1 MSRADMIDAR
11 ETRNTHA
18 MTFQGVELGGNGR
31 PVAWRIENSWG
42 EDACKGGYLVASAEW
57 FRTYGGEPLGQCA
70 GRGNRPL
77 ERRRLR
83 DGTAGI
89 DLRASWAAP
98 GPAPCSDSPCRAERG
113 CGSASGT
120 SRGRLSSLPFLAR
133 HAGPE
138 DTPPHKSGIEQT
150 THSKVSIERDGL
162 LIESFFRAHGPPPF
176 SSTARL
182 SIRGSSGQPL
192 VAQFGYLSAPFAQFQ
207 ICAPGTRK
215 RESTAPD
222 NTIGI
227 SGGTSQ
233 SLFLA
238 ITDAITANGS
248 PLAHRRPTNPSI
260 YFIFLCI
267 STTDFLY
274 KHKN

>member
-1 MSRADMIDAR
+1 MPRAQTVLA
-11 ETRNTHA
+11 A
-18 MTFQGVELGGNGR
+18 
-31 PVAWRIENSWG
+31 
-42 EDACKGGYLVASAEW
+42 KSA
-57 FRTYGGEPLGQCA
+57 A
-70 GRGNRPL
+70 
-77 ERRRLR
+77 
-83 DGTAGI
+83 A
-89 DLRASWAAP
+89 DLRAGQA
-98 GPAPCSDSPCRAERG
+98 
-113 CGSASGT
+113 
-120 SRGRLSSLPFLAR
+120 RGRLSSPPFLAR
-133 HAGPE
+133 HAAPE
-138 DTPPHKSGIEQT
+138 GAPPHKSGIEQT
-150 THSKVSIERDGL
+150 THPKVSIERDGL
-162 LIESFFRAHGPPPF
+162 LIESFFQAHGPPSF

-248 PLAHRRPTNPSI
+248 PLANRRLTNPSI